1 MPERAV
7 ALAEVQQ
14 EEVCNVPASG
24 RERPVMDSA
33 GLASIP
39 VRPAPDRGFH
49 ALRVAAV
56 VRETADASSF
66 VLDVPADL
74 TGKYAYRSGQF
85 LTFRVEIADEIHFRS
100 YSMSSSPALANQ
112 LQVTVKRVPRG
123 PVSNW
128 MNDALRPGDQVTAS
142 VPAGGFVLDG
152 AGRDVVAFAGG
163 SGITPVFSIV
173 QTALA
178 TSSRRVR
185 LLYANRDRDCVIF
198 AAALD
203 ELATRYGDRLA
214 VTHHY
219 DAECGFV
226 HEGEIQ
232 PLADGQIDA
241 DYYIC
246 GPEPF
251 MEVVERALVTA
262 GADTHRIHIE
272 RFTPAELPEP
282 SEPPEPGRAPE
293 GAAGVQVTVELG
305 RRKSTSEHRPGM
317 TILQTARS
325 MDMRPPTSCEAG
337 NCATCIARIVEGSA
351 AMRNNEALTP
361 DEVDEGWV
369 LTCQA
374 VPTSP
379 SVHVVYE

>member
-1 MPERAV
+1 MDNEQ
-7 ALAEVQQ
+7 EFQQ
-14 EEVCNVPASG
+14 EEVCNVAASG
-24 RERPVMDSA
+24 WKGSVMDSA
-33 GLASIP
+33 GLASMP
-39 VRPAPDRGFH
+39 VRSARNRGFH
-49 ALRVAAV
+49 ALQVAKV
-56 VRETADASSF
+56 VRETADTSSF

-74 TGKYAYRSGQF
+74 TGKYAYRAGQF
-85 LTFRVEIADEIHFRS
+85 LTFQVEIDGEIHFRS
-100 YSMSSSPALANQ
+100 YSMSSAPAARNQ

-128 MNDALRPGDQVTAS
+128 MNDALRPGDRVTAS
-142 VPAGGFVLDG
+142 VPAGGFVLDR

-173 QTALA
+173 TTALA

-185 LLYANRDRDCVIF
+185 LLYANRDRDSVIF
-198 AAALD
+198 AAGLD
-203 ELATRYGDRLA
+203 ELAARYGDRLS

-226 HEGEIQ
+226 REGEIQ
-232 PLADGQIDA
+232 PLVERPADA

-251 MEVVERALVTA
+251 MEVVERALVAA
-262 GADTHRIHIE
+262 GAGAQRIHIE
-272 RFTPAELPEP
+272 RFTPAE
-282 SEPPEPGRAPE
+282 PPEPAPAPE
-293 GAAGVQVTVELG
+293 GAAGVQVTVQLG
-305 RRKSTSEHRPGM
+305 QRTSTSEHRPGT

-337 NCATCIARIVEGSA
+337 SCATCMARIVEGSA
-351 AMRNNEALTP
+351 AMRNNEALT
-361 DEVDEGWV
+361 DEEIAEGWV